1 MKGKTKGSNA
11 ERELIHLFWSNGWA
25 PIRVAGSGS
34 APIPNPDVIAG
45 NGLRRVAVEAKSS
58 GKSAIYI
65 EKNGIK
71 ELERFCLLF
80 GAEPW
85 VGVRF
90 NKEKWYFLK
99 TNELNESD
107 KNFVISLNFAKEK
120 GVLFETLISN
130 DK

>member
-1 MKGKTKGSNA
+1 MKGKAKGSKS
-11 ERELIHLFWSNGWA
+11 ERELVHMFWSNGWA

-58 GKSAIYI
+58 AKNAIYI
-65 EKNGIK
+65 EKENIK
-71 ELERFCLLF
+71 QIERFSLLF

-85 VGVRF
+85 IGVRF
-90 NKEKWYFLK
+90 NNEKWYFLK
-99 TNELNESD
+99 TKGLKDSG
-107 KNFVISLNFAKEK
+107 KNFVITLDFAKEK

-130 DK
+130 Q